1 MPRASLLEPA
11 HAARWLPVPT
21 AVVRDRGGARGAERG
36 HSAAV
41 CRGHERGHERA
52 ERRGQI
58 RRWPRTNSRRAA
70 GRQRRLAGG
79 PGGNPHIAGYLGSR
93 PEGWQQRRGSQSR
106 SAVHCP
112 AFWQCTR
119 LCVRAAHFRR
129 AKLGQPLAG
138 VSEGT
143 ATEFGFGEMGRTGA
157 VARFPALAGHRN
169 GEAQRRGQ
177 PHEPARRWAPPR
189 ASVAWYAGGTRQAGQ
204 RGAAGLADELWAA
217 GGGR

>member
-36 HSAAV
+36 HSVAV

-93 PEGWQQRRGSQSR
+93 PEGWQQRRGSQSQPWLR
-106 SAVHCP
+106 NP
-112 AFWQCTR
+112 ASLR
-119 LCVRAAHFRR
+119 N
-129 AKLGQPLAG
+129 
-138 VSEGT
+138 
-143 ATEFGFGEMGRTGA
+143 FG
-157 VARFPALAGHRN
+157 
-169 GEAQRRGQ
+169 
-177 PHEPARRWAPPR
+177 
-189 ASVAWYAGGTRQAGQ
+189 
-204 RGAAGLADELWAA
+204 
-217 GGGR
+217 